1 MLNMV
6 KPEDE
11 DYKEKGIGYLTTL
24 RDELDILKLIVGLWI
39 LF

>member
-11 DYKEKGIGYLTTL
+11 DHKEKGIGHLTTL
-24 RDELDILKLIVGLWI
+24 RDELDILKLIVGLLI